1 MWSEGGAANQG
12 AALMLQ
18 SRISELFG
26 VDIHPG
32 AVIGNGVMLDH
43 ATGIVIG
50 STAIVGSDVY
60 MLHGVTL
67 GATGKPTGGKKR
79 HPTIGSRVILGAGC
93 TVLGDVTVADGST
106 VGALGIVTKDVP
118 EGSTVIGV
126 NKIVSRP
133 EPATAET
140 PAAKQDDYTW
150 YYDI

>member
-1 MWSEGGAANQG
+1 MWREGGAANQG

-50 STAIVGSDVY
+50 STAVVGSDVY
-60 MLHGVTL
+60 MLHGVTV
-67 GATGKPTGGKKR
+67 GA
-79 HPTIGSRVILGAGC
+79 RVILGAGC
-93 TVLGDVTVADGST
+93 TVLGDVTVADGCT

-118 EGSTVIGV
+118 EGSTVVGV
-126 NKIVSRP
+126 NNIVKRP
-133 EPATAET
+133 EKATDAT
-140 PAAKQDDYTW
+140 PAE
-150 YYDI
+150 